1 MSNELAKGK
10 EKKLI
15 VTSVSERIKEMQEQG
30 MINFPPTYSAQNA
43 LQSAWSVIQETR
55 DINGRK
61 ALEICTIASIS
72 SALMNTVIQGLNP
85 LKNQIYYIVYGDQL
99 KATRSYFGTIAVVK
113 RIPGV
118 KDIFADVVYEGDK
131 FLLSK
136 HRGTW
141 KIEEHSSGFENIN
154 PDKIVAAYCTIEF
167 DDGREPYTEIM
178 NMEQIQR
185 SWNKSRSSKRQTH
198 KEFPDQMAKRTV
210 INRACK
216 WFFSTSNDQDLIM
229 EAFTA
234 TGEQFEQ
241 ETPQSEPEEDS
252 RLIEVNAAILDEL
265 PEEDKK
271 HER

>member
-10 EKKLI
+10 EKNSI
-15 VTSVSERIKEMQEQG
+15 VTSVAERIKEMQEQG

-55 DINGRK
+55 DISGRK
-61 ALEICTIASIS
+61 ALDVCTADSIS
-72 SALMNTVIQGLNP
+72 FALLNTVIQGLNP
-85 LKNQIYYIVYGDQL
+85 IKNQIYYIVYGNQL
-99 KATRSYFGTIAVVK
+99 TAIRSYFGTIAVVK

-118 KDIFADVVYEGDK
+118 KDIFSDVVYEGDK

-141 KIEEHSSGFENIN
+141 KIEEHSSSFENIN

-167 DDGREPYTEIM
+167 DDEREPYTEIM
-178 NMEQIQR
+178 NMDQIQR

-229 EAFTA
+229 EAFTV

-241 ETPQSEPEEDS
+241 EAPQPEQDS

-271 HER
+271 HE